1 MKTVG
6 LTGGIG
12 SGKTTVAQMFKDL
25 GVPVYNS
32 DDAGKRL
39 MAQNNKVK
47 TAIVKLLGAKAY
59 TGQELNTKYIAE
71 KVFNDAEL
79 LQKLN
84 KIVHPAVKND
94 FNSWVKDQNTPYV
107 IQEAAILFE
116 NGSYTFFDDMILV
129 QAPKKI
135 RIARVKERDNVSE
148 KDILERMQH
157 QWSYSK
163 KKKLA
168 DYVILNN
175 KLSDTVLQVNKVHDQ
190 LIKKYS

>member
-32 DDAGKRL
+32 DVAGKQL
-39 MAQNNKVK
+39 MVQNKKVK
-47 TAIVKLLGAKAY
+47 SAVVNLLGNSAFK
-59 TGQELNTKYIAE
+59 GKELDTKFIAQ

-84 KIVHPAVKND
+84 EIVHPAVRND
-94 FNSWVKDQNTPYV
+94 FKSWAKDQNAPYL

-116 NGSYTFFDDMILV
+116 NGGYKFFDAMILV

-135 RIARVKERDNVSE
+135 RIARVKERDNISE
-148 KDILERMQH
+148 KTILERMQH
-157 QWSYSK
+157 QWSNSK
-163 KKKLA
+163 KKKLT
-168 DYVILNN
+168 DFVITNN
-175 KLSDTVLQVNKVHDQ
+175 KLSDTVLQVKKVHVQ
-190 LIKKYS
+190 LIKKYG

>member
-12 SGKTTVAQMFKDL
+12 SGKTTVAKMFKDL

-32 DDAGKRL
+32 DAAGKRL
-39 MAQNNKVK
+39 MVENTKVK
-47 TAIVKLLGAKAY
+47 TAVVELLGDKAF
-59 TGQELNTKYIAE
+59 TGQELNTKFIAE

-84 KIVHPAVKND
+84 EIVHPAVRND
-94 FNSWVKDQNTPYV
+94 FKSWVKDQNAPYV

-116 NGSYTFFDDMILV
+116 NGGYMFFDDMILV
-129 QAPKKI
+129 HAPKKI
-135 RIARVKERDNVSE
+135 RIARVKERDNIAE
-148 KDILERMQH
+148 KTILERMQH

-163 KKKLA
+163 KKKLT
-168 DYVILNN
+168 DYVIVNN
-175 KLSDTVLQVNKVHDQ
+175 DLSDTVLQVNKVHKQ
-190 LIKKYS
+190 LIEKYC

>member
-12 SGKTTVAQMFKDL
+12 SGKTTVAKMFKDL

-32 DDAGKRL
+32 DAAGKRL
-39 MAQNNKVK
+39 MVENTKVK
-47 TAIVKLLGAKAY
+47 TAVVELLGDKAF
-59 TGQELNTKYIAE
+59 TGQELNTKFIAE

-84 KIVHPAVKND
+84 EIVHPAVRND
-94 FNSWVKDQNTPYV
+94 FKSWVKDQNAPYV

-116 NGSYTFFDDMILV
+116 NGGYMFFDDMILV
-129 QAPKKI
+129 HAPKKI
-135 RIARVKERDNVSE
+135 RIARVKERDNVAE
-148 KDILERMQH
+148 KTILERMQH

-163 KKKLA
+163 KKKLT
-168 DYVILNN
+168 DYVIVNN
-175 KLSDTVLQVNKVHDQ
+175 DLSDTVLQVNKVHKQ
-190 LIKKYS
+190 LIEKYC